1 MGNKTP
7 KWYPKIAK
15 KGNAFAKQE
24 YETDGYEREWLAK
37 GYYHGYIAGV
47 KALRM
52 RLWKELR
59 INAQGDE
66 DIILGCPKQLKIC

>member
-1 MGNKTP
+1 MSKKTL
-7 KWYPKIAK
+7 KWYPKITK
-15 KGNAFAKQE
+15 KGTAFARKE

-52 RLWKELR
+52 RLWKEER
-59 INAQGDE
+59 FNAQVDE
-66 DIILGCPKQLKIC
+66 DMILGIPKKLKIC